1 MPPPATSIGEQVGP
15 VAPTTGECQVW
26 RLPMGSGHWDGF
38 DVLDDEERERHKR
51 FLRPADR
58 DRYQA
63 AHVGV
68 RLLLGH
74 YLDVPPA
81 RLKFS
86 RHCRHCGAGHGKP
99 VVEWPATTLD
109 FSLTHSGDWVGL
121 AVAAEPV
128 GLDVQELAE
137 GTDVVA
143 LSDTVLAPAE
153 LRWWARQ
160 PAETAR
166 TAFFGYWARKEALL
180 KATGHGLAVP
190 MRTITLTPPDGP
202 AQLVDWSGDRPLDGP
217 ARLYDLEAGPGY
229 AAAVAV
235 LTSAPV
241 RITQAEFSA
250 TTLARE
256 PRPAA

>member
-1 MPPPATSIGEQVGP
+1 MPT
-15 VAPTTGECQVW
+15 APTVGECQVW
-26 RLPMGSGHWDGF
+26 RLPMGSGHWGGF
-38 DVLDDEERERHKR
+38 DVLDQDERERHGR
-51 FLRPADR
+51 FLRAADR

-74 YLDVPPA
+74 YLGVPPA
-81 RLKFS
+81 ELRFS

-137 GTDVVA
+137 GTEVAA
-143 LSDTVLAPAE
+143 LSSTVLAPAE
-153 LRWWARQ
+153 LRWWAGQ

-190 MRTITLTPPDGP
+190 MSTITLTPPDVP
-202 AQLVDWSGDRPLDGP
+202 AQLVEWSGDRPLDGP
-217 ARLYDLEAGPGY
+217 VRLYDLDAGPGY
-229 AAAVAV
+229 MAAVAV
-235 LTSAPV
+235 LTTEPV
-241 RITQAEFSA
+241 RITQAEFSG
-250 TTLARE
+250 TTLSGE
-256 PRPAA
+256 PRPAG